1 MICFATPK
9 VTHWSNSLLKLPITF
24 THEEL
29 ESIVTWCENNKE
41 FSPVITKY
49 NKNRQWTA
57 ISLRGY
63 SKDIY
68 QIGKGGVLGTDQI
81 DELQDTPLLEELK
94 VHKILEKIPAATERV
109 RLMKLKAGTKI
120 SKHTDKVDKD
130 IKSGRI
136 VRLHIPIVTDEDV
149 TMITWLETKVPTE
162 FKMTKG
168 NCYWL
173 DVAKPHAV
181 INDSSLDRIHLVVD
195 VYNNEFFA
203 LK

>member
-1 MICFATPK
+1 M
-9 VTHWSNSLLKLPITF
+9 LKLPITF

-29 ESIVTWCENNKE
+29 EPIVTWCEVNKNKE

-49 NKNRQWTA
+49 NKEGHWTA

-63 SKDIY
+63 SKDIH

-81 DELQDTPLLEELK
+81 DELQDTSLLEELK

-109 RLMKLKAGTKI
+109 RLMKLRAGTKI

-136 VRLHIPIVTDEDV
+136 VRLHIPVVTDEDV

-181 INDSSLDRIHLVVD
+181 INDSNLDRIHLVVD
-195 VYNNEFFA
+195 VYNNEFFT

>member
-1 MICFATPK
+1 M
-9 VTHWSNSLLKLPITF
+9 LRLPITF
-24 THEEL
+24 THAEL
-29 ESIVTWCENNKE
+29 KPIVTWCENNKE
-41 FSPVITKY
+41 FAPVITKY
-49 NKNRQWTA
+49 NKEGHWTA

-94 VHKILEKIPAATERV
+94 VHKILEKIPAGTERV

-120 SKHTDKVDKD
+120 SKHTDKVDRD

-136 VRLHIPIVTDEDV
+136 VRLHIPVVTDEDV

-181 INDSSLDRIHLVVD
+181 INDSSFDRIHLVVD